1 MPPAGWNNL
10 PRVLRYVQ
18 RKDSLWRSE
27 VLRGEPKIAMIA
39 RGEYRNK
46 SADKIRGSGY
56 AVESL
61 EAALGPLHRQT
72 LAVLNRSLIF
82 LGVMRDFG
90 IYIVRGL
97 LSFQS
102 RRFELSRSSI
112 QFIGGHIGRRNP
124 AH

>member
-1 MPPAGWNNL
+1 
-10 PRVLRYVQ
+10 
-18 RKDSLWRSE
+18 
-27 VLRGEPKIAMIA
+27 MIA

-112 QFIGGHIGRRNP
+112 QFIGAVISAGGIPRIEAPDLEIKSDRRYFFFQFP
-124 AH
+124 